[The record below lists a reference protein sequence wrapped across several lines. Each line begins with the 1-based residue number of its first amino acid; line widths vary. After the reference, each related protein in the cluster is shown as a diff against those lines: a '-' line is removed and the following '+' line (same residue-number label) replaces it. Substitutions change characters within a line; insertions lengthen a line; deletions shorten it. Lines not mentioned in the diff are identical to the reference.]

1 VKLPDWI
8 QELYLKELMHK
19 SINGEKTH
27 GKDRSNEQ
35 EIKGAPKRNR
45 GIPKQMHPR
54 TSTDQI

>member
-1 VKLPDWI
+1 
-8 QELYLKELMHK
+8 MHK